1 MLALCCLR
9 CLCLQGE
16 YVAELGQDIEHWAWV
31 SAFSPCV
38 SRETSAHSTPH
49 MGNQSFF
56 PALSWSSSS
65 QFLRVLDQPAFRAI
79 QNGSVKALKE
89 TVMFRYWNEWK
100 KTPLSCVMMR
110 RTSWYLPCC
119 FVSCIWL
126 LGNCYHTVSKML
138 PFLDAFLPC
147 LSLHKSLECGSRMS
161 PWNIF
166 VC

>member
-1 MLALCCLR
+1 MLGLSCLR

-16 YVAELGQDIEHWAWV
+16 YVAELGQDIEHWACV

-38 SRETSAHSTPH
+38 RR
-49 MGNQSFF
+49 NFF
-56 PALSWSSSS
+56 PFYPTCKKPVFFPCSLLVLLLSVSLSSGSTCIQS
-65 QFLRVLDQPAFRAI
+65 HSKWFCESIERVCNVL
-79 QNGSVKALKE
+79 LL
-89 TVMFRYWNEWK
+89 EWMK
-100 KTPLSCVMMR
+100 KPPLFCVMMR
-110 RTSWYLPCC
+110 RTTWYLPCC

-126 LGNCYHTVSKML
+126 LSNCYHTVSKML